1 MPGPD
6 ILYETVSGSLRR
18 SFRQALDVALAMN
31 CASEIRTSSPQLG
44 TYALT
49 MGHTTRMET

>member
-1 MPGPD
+1 
-6 ILYETVSGSLRR
+6 
-18 SFRQALDVALAMN
+18 LAMN